1 MYNKIK
7 MYVIKIIGIMIE
19 IEVIELIKLFILYLF
34 KVYIYIISYSKCA

>member
-34 KVYIYIISYSKCA
+34 KVYIYNIL